1 MLESTPEEGSE
12 HALIPNP
19 GLPRLPCQLLPLSAA
34 LCTSNLQLARQQ
46 RLAVHNEQQ
55 PGVIFAVLCSVMSAR
70 HLCHPP
76 S

>member
-34 LCTSNLQLARQQ
+34 LYSSKLQLVRQQ
-46 RLAVHNEQQ
+46 RRALYNKQQ
-55 PGVIFAVLCSVMSAR
+55 PKAISAVLCSAVSAR